1 MQHVLQS
8 IPGLKVQIRVF
19 LASLVQVDVLTFN
32 MLLNVSRV
40 KWIQALS
47 MFRYF
52 CNRNIQYN
60 VITIGSVMKAARVSW
75 CTSLQLLE
83 STQHTSILANEI
95 VMNSV
100 LASVASST
108 WQMAISIFISASAI
122 CQVDVISYNTTMRSM
137 PWSQSLQLLVQMAIG
152 GSCVNVISLNTL
164 LASRPPWK
172 CTLTFLQQGEAFATF
187 GQVDI
192 LTYNSCINTCPWIQV
207 MALCQR
213 LMARRLEMSIVTST
227 SVMAVTAK
235 VGLWQQV
242 TNTLDGIT
250 GTSKLN
256 AQINGLGLNGEWV
269 KSLWMVKECARSKVL
284 TDIITWGSVIV
295 ACETLERWQR
305 ALSLCAEVKMQ
316 KSAEKNVIIF
326 NASVCACAQGEQWE
340 EALRLL
346 QNATLC
352 HMQLN
357 ILAFNS
363 ILTACSKAARWQESL
378 KILSTLNQSG
388 PSASIKSYNT
398 VLDACRRSRGW
409 HQVLQLFSELNSRKL
424 QPDAL
429 TFDAVIEGMQADR
442 CLERMSLLLQLA
454 EGTAHTLALRS
465 NWLNLTG

>member
-1 MQHVLQS
+1 M
-8 IPGLKVQIRVF
+8 
-19 LASLVQVDVLTFN
+19 
-32 MLLNVSRV
+32 
-40 KWIQALS
+40 
-47 MFRYF
+47 
-52 CNRNIQYN
+52 
-60 VITIGSVMKAARVSW
+60 
-75 CTSLQLLE
+75 
-83 STQHTSILANEI
+83 
-95 VMNSV
+95 
-100 LASVASST
+100 
-108 WQMAISIFISASAI
+108 
-122 CQVDVISYNTTMRSM
+122 
-137 PWSQSLQLLVQMAIG
+137 
-152 GSCVNVISLNTL
+152 
-164 LASRPPWK
+164 
-172 CTLTFLQQGEAFATF
+172 FLQKAEAFATF

-213 LMARRLEMSIVTST
+213 LMGRRLEMSIVTST
-227 SVMAVTAK
+227 SAMAVTAK

-242 TNTLDGIT
+242 TNALDGIA

-256 AQINGLGLNGEWV
+256 AKINGLGLNGEWV
-269 KSLWMVKECARSKVL
+269 KSLWMVKECARSEVL

-326 NASVCACAQGEQWE
+326 NAAVCACAQGEQWQ

-352 HMQLN
+352 QMQLN

-363 ILTACSKAARWQESL
+363 ILTACSKASRWQESL
-378 KILSTLNQSG
+378 KILLTLNQSG
-388 PSASIKSYNT
+388 PGASIKSYNT

-409 HQVLQLFSELNSRKL
+409 HQVLQLFSQLNSRKL

-442 CLERMSLLLQLA
+442 CLERISLLLEFA
-454 EGTAHTLALRS
+454 EGTGHTIALRS
-465 NWLNLTG
+465 KWRNLTG

>member
-1 MQHVLQS
+1 
-8 IPGLKVQIRVF
+8 
-19 LASLVQVDVLTFN
+19 
-32 MLLNVSRV
+32 
-40 KWIQALS
+40 
-47 MFRYF
+47 
-52 CNRNIQYN
+52 
-60 VITIGSVMKAARVSW
+60 MKAARVAW
-75 CTSLQLLE
+75 CTSLHLLE

-100 LASVASST
+100 LASVAST
-108 WQMAISIFISASAI
+108 WQMAISLMSAAI
-122 CQVDVISYNTTMRSM
+122 CQMDVISYNTTMRSM
-137 PWSQSLQLLVQMAIG
+137 PWSHSLQLLVQMAIS
-152 GSCVNVISLNTL
+152 GSCRPNVISLNTFF
-164 LASRPPWK
+164 ASHPPWK
-172 CTLTFLQQGEAFATF
+172 CTLMFLQKAEAFATF

-213 LMARRLEMSIVTST
+213 LMGRRLEMSIVTST
-227 SVMAVTAK
+227 SAMAVTTK

-242 TNTLDGIT
+242 TNALDGIA

-256 AQINGLGLNGEWV
+256 AKINGLGLNGEWV
-269 KSLWMVKECARSKVL
+269 KSLWMVKECATSEVL

-295 ACETLERWQR
+295 ACGTLERWQR

-326 NASVCACAQGEQWE
+326 NAAVCACAQGEQWQ

-352 HMQLN
+352 QMQLN

-363 ILTACSKAARWQESL
+363 ILTACSKASRWQESL
-378 KILSTLNQSG
+378 KILLTLNQSG

-409 HQVLQLFSELNSRKL
+409 HQVLQLFSQLNSRKL

-442 CLERMSLLLQLA
+442 CLERISLLLEFA
-454 EGTAHTLALRS
+454 EGTGHTIALRS
-465 NWLNLTG
+465 KWRNLTGWQRVTCRAFLASCLAWNR